1 MNHLMHHAERDDY
14 IGDDYIGDDYL
25 GDDYLGDD
33 YLGDDYLGDDYFNK
47 LPCSIGNDVHQ
58 SVGHG
63 DLFADRFAFQQPGDF
78 RISFRQR

>member
-1 MNHLMHHAERDDY
+1 MLSSHHTPCDVNHLIRHAERDDY
-14 IGDDYIGDDYL
+14 IGDDYIGD
-25 GDDYLGDD
+25 G
-33 YLGDDYLGDDYFNK
+33 YLGDDYFNK
-47 LPCSIGNDVHQ
+47 LPRSIRNDVHQ